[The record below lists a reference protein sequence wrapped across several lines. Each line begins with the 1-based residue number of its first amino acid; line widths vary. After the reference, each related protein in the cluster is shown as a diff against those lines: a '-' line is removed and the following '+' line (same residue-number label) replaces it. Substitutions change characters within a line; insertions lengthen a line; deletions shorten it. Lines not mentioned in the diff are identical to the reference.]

1 MISATIDPDAA
12 RANAA
17 AFLVAIGPRPVL
29 VFLLRCLADR
39 IENGRDGRP
48 FDIGLAIARL
58 KDADMADATRTAYA
72 GALARLERW
81 LAGRRLD
88 DRLLAAHLGEL
99 FDRGL
104 SPESAKQVVYAV
116 RRAVADAARLG
127 LPFSDNPAGS
137 ETAERLKRFRR
148 EAAGRGTGQ
157 VRGVTWEEADRMCEL
172 ARAAGGLAGERDA
185 AMIGV
190 ASQCLLR
197 ISEVSDLSAADVA
210 FQPDGTALVT
220 IRRSK
225 TDPYGEGSVHHVR
238 EDAAAWLRAWI
249 DAADI
254 RGGPLFRALPRDGR
268 VSDGRLGPDS
278 VRAAV
283 KRRACEAG
291 IGGRVSGHS
300 LRVGAAQRL
309 AEEGA
314 SLAELQR
321 EGRWKSPSMP
331 GRYVRGQAAR
341 RGAVARLRGGAA
353 KKSKK
358 TLAPPEIAVV
368 RSR

>member
-39 IENGRDGRP
+39 IENGRDARP

-58 KDADMADATRTAYA
+58 KADATRTAYA

-157 VRGVTWEEADRMCEL
+157 VRSVTWEEADRMCEL
-172 ARAAGGLAGERDA
+172 ARA
-185 AMIGV
+185 
-190 ASQCLLR
+190 
-197 ISEVSDLSAADVA
+197 SA
-210 FQPDGTALVT
+210 T
-220 IRRSK
+220 RR
-225 TDPYGEGSVHHVR
+225 
-238 EDAAAWLRAWI
+238 
-249 DAADI
+249 
-254 RGGPLFRALPRDGR
+254 
-268 VSDGRLGPDS
+268 
-278 VRAAV
+278 
-283 KRRACEAG
+283 
-291 IGGRVSGHS
+291 
-300 LRVGAAQRL
+300 
-309 AEEGA
+309 
-314 SLAELQR
+314 
-321 EGRWKSPSMP
+321 
-331 GRYVRGQAAR
+331 
-341 RGAVARLRGGAA
+341 
-353 KKSKK
+353 
-358 TLAPPEIAVV
+358 
-368 RSR
+368 